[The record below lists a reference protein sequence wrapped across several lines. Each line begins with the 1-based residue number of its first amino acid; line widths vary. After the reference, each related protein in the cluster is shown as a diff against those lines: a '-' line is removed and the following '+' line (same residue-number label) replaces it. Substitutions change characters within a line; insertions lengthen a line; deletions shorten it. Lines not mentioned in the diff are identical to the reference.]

1 MGRDRRLNVGGRWR
15 DPQCSFWPLWLTH
28 CLDWQTAEE
37 YESFA
42 SRVLQRAQKEC
53 KDVALTWLVARR
65 QATAGL
71 AAEAAGIDLV
81 VAGGCETL
89 IEECGVLCIDAVQV
103 G

>member
-1 MGRDRRLNVGGRWR
+1 MGRWR
-15 DPQCSFWPLWLTH
+15 DPPKLVLAFVADTF

-53 KDVALTWLVARR
+53 KDVALAWLVARR

-89 IEECGVLCIDAVQV
+89 IEECGELCIDAVQV